1 MELIL
6 YSQPVDNAIPTL
18 RHDNGVIAVGEEGYD
33 QAGNKCLVVHLPPDF
48 TIGHGV
54 TVEWAHPEYV
64 IEPQHCKII
73 QETGGKCWL
82 LHDIWRLSQMVV
94 VPPTEPEPIPVPGE
108 TPEEIIQYVYESTLP
123 NLGTHEGCGEFTEN
137 VQTALSNSLSP
148 LYGHISKTPGQNQ
161 YNGHAVDAIMLL
173 MDFDGVVAGV
183 YDIISNSVSD
193 EARPA
198 FNHVGPPDSNLWY
211 NPAFETFV
219 LRARKK

>member
-1 MELIL
+1 MQAIL
-6 YSQPVDNAIPTL
+6 YSQPINDAIPTIT
-18 RHDNGVIAVGEEGYD
+18 HDNGVVLTGYFSHD
-33 QAGNKCLVVHLPPDF
+33 QHGNACLKVDIPPSIPAGNGC
-48 TIGHGV
+48 
-54 TVEWAHPEYV
+54 TVEWSHPDYE
-64 IEPQHCKII
+64 IEPQHCLLVR
-73 QETGGKCWL
+73 ETGDKWWL
-82 LHDIWRLSQMVV
+82 LHDVWRLCKKVD
-94 VPPTEPEPIPVPGE
+94 EPEPGPIPVPGE

-123 NLGTHEGCGEFTEN
+123 NLSTHDGCGQFTEN